1 MPRRI
6 RLGIVG
12 CGEATQILHLP
23 SLLQLDELFEIVAAC
38 DASRSVVDAVA
49 RDWNIPTALT
59 DPAELFARADLDAI
73 LIASPDETHSPLTV
87 AALAAGKHV
96 LVEKPMAVTLRQTD
110 EIILEQERT
119 GLVVQVG
126 YMRLHAP
133 AFTEA
138 RRLVESF
145 DGIRLARVHQVLGAN
160 ALIIDPTSR
169 VVRPDGARSSAEL
182 EALMREAIGDVGPTE
197 LAAFRLLLGLSSH
210 DLSVMRELLGVPA
223 RVLYATARHGG
234 AYLTAAFDYGDFVC
248 TFETGSDQI
257 PRFDCHIEVYS
268 DDRVVRLEYDTPY
281 VRNLPT
287 HVSVVESNGS
297 GGVRDS
303 RTQPSWGDP
312 FVTEW
317 RAFHRSIVEGLPP
330 RASARD
336 FRLDLELFIELA
348 QVMAKS
354 P

>member
-1 MPRRI
+1 MARLRI
-6 RLGIVG
+6 GIVG

-23 SLLQLDELFEIVAAC
+23 SLRQLDELFEVVAVC
-38 DASRSVVDAVA
+38 DAGRSVVDSVA
-49 RDWNIPTALT
+49 YEWAIPTALT
-59 DPAELFARADLDAI
+59 NSAELFALDDLDAI

-96 LVEKPMAVTLRQTD
+96 LVEKPMAVTLRQAD

-133 AFTEA
+133 AFAEA
-138 RRLVESF
+138 RLLVESL
-145 DGIRLARVHQVLGAN
+145 GEIRLARVHQVLGAN

-169 VVRPDGARSSAEL
+169 VARPGGARSNAEL
-182 EALMREAIGDVGPTE
+182 EALMREAIGDVGATE

-223 RVLYATARHGG
+223 RVLHATARHSGT
-234 AYLTAAFDYGDFVC
+234 YLTACFDYGDYVC
-248 TFETGSDQI
+248 TFETGMDQI

-287 HVSVVESNGS
+287 RVSVVEANGS
-297 GGVRDS
+297 GGVRQT
-303 RTQPSWGDP
+303 RTQPTWGDA

-317 RAFHRSIVEGLPP
+317 KAFHRSVTQGLPA
-330 RASARD
+330 RVSARD
-336 FRLDLELFIELA
+336 FRLDLELFIEMA
-348 QVMAKS
+348 QAMGK
-354 P
+354 PC

>member
-1 MPRRI
+1 MAHLRI
-6 RLGIVG
+6 GIVG

-23 SLLQLDELFEIVAAC
+23 SLRQLDELFEVVAAC
-38 DASRSVVDAVA
+38 DASRSVVDSVA
-49 RDWNIPTALT
+49 RDWAIPTALT
-59 DPAELFARADLDAI
+59 DPAELFAWDDLDAI

-96 LVEKPMAVTLRQTD
+96 LVEKPMAVTLRQAD
-110 EIILEQERT
+110 EIILEQERS

-126 YMRLHAP
+126 YMRLHAA
-133 AFTEA
+133 AFAEA
-138 RRLVESF
+138 RRLVESL
-145 DGIRLARVHQVLGAN
+145 GEIRLARVHQVLGAN

-169 VVRPDGARSSAEL
+169 VARPDGARSNAAL
-182 EALMREAIGDVGPTE
+182 EALLREAIGNVGSTE

-223 RVLYATARHGG
+223 RVLYATARHSG
-234 AYLTAAFDYGDFVC
+234 AYLTAGFDYGDYVC
-248 TFETGSDQI
+248 TFETGMDRI

-287 HVSVVESNGS
+287 RVSVVEANGS
-297 GGVRDS
+297 GGVRET
-303 RTQPSWGDP
+303 RTQPTWGDA

-317 RAFHRSIVEGLPP
+317 KAFHRSVTEGIPP
-330 RASARD
+330 RVSARD
-336 FRLDLELFIELA
+336 FRLDLELFIE
-348 QVMAKS
+348 MARAMAS
-354 P
+354 PC

>member
-1 MPRRI
+1 MPHRI
-6 RLGIVG
+6 RIGIVG

-23 SLLQLDELFEIVAAC
+23 SLRQLDELFEVVAAC

-49 RDWNIPTALT
+49 RDWGIAVAVT
-59 DPAELFARADLDAI
+59 DPAELFARADVDAI

-96 LVEKPMAVTLRQTD
+96 LVEKPMAVTLRQAD
-110 EIILEQERT
+110 EIIVAQEGT

-133 AFTEA
+133 AFAEA

-160 ALIIDPTSR
+160 ALVIDPTSR
-169 VVRPDGARSSAEL
+169 VVRPKGTRSNAEL
-182 EALMREAIGDVGPTE
+182 EARMREAIGDASPTV

-234 AYLTAAFDYGDFVC
+234 AYLTAAFDYDDFVC
-248 TFETGSDQI
+248 TFETGTDEI
-257 PRFDCHIEVYS
+257 PRFDCHIEIYS

-287 HVSVVESNGS
+287 RVSVVEANGS
-297 GGVRDS
+297 GGVREI
-303 RTQPSWGDP
+303 RNQPSWGDA

-317 RAFHRSIVEGLPP
+317 QAFHRSVTEGAPP
-330 RASARD
+330 RVSASD

-348 QVMAKS
+348 RAMERPA
-354 P
+354 